1 MAENHSFL
9 PEDYLE
15 KRAQRRTNVI
25 SLTLFAIVFAGLS
38 AAWYISHQQRATM
51 RRELMMVD
59 AQFEEAARQ
68 LDQLEKLQARRE
80 QMIHKAQVTA
90 SLIERV
96 PRSVLLAELINSMPG
111 NLTLLELKVDT
122 KTVNRTPAPSTAMER
137 AKVTSKSKTAKAAP
151 PKPQAP
157 ETEVQITM
165 TGVAPTDVQVAQFM
179 SALGSNTMFA
189 NQHLGF
195 SEETKLKSMSMRK
208 FRVDIQL
215 APDADAQQHEPRF
228 VKRESIP
235 NPMSDKMKISPDQ
248 VFTNH
253 DASQLRSDVMP
264 GRD

>member
-15 KRAQRRTNVI
+15 KRAQTRTTVFCV
-25 SLTLFAIVFAGLS
+25 SLFLIVLAGVS
-38 AAWYISHQQRATM
+38 AAWVVSLQQYNDVVRHQKQVR
-51 RRELMMVD
+51 
-59 AQFEEAARQ
+59 AQFEEAAKRLEQ
-68 LDQLEKLQARRE
+68 FEKLQAQRE